1 MADPLS
7 GVYKAR
13 HPQDQGLAGSIIKP
27 LLSLII

>member
-13 HPQDQGLAGSIIKP
+13 QSPRFVAGRGLWPAPRRQAK
-27 LLSLII
+27 